1 MTKLAFFDAK
11 EYDKNSFDI
20 YARQNDIEIKYYE
33 PRLTIDTVSLAR
45 GYDAVCVFVNDIV
58 NKEVVEKLKEYGIKV
73 ILLRCAGFNNVDTKA
88 CYGDIHVYRVP
99 AYSPYSV
106 AEHTMAL
113 LLTSIRRIH
122 KAYNRTREF
131 NFSLNGLT
139 GFNLYG
145 KTVGII
151 GTGKIGRIF
160 ADICNGFGM
169 NVICYDK
176 FPNKDSGLKYVS
188 LEELFKES
196 DIISLHCPLTDDTKY
211 IINKD
216 SMDLMKKGVVIVN
229 TSRGALIN
237 TEDLIEKIKSKK
249 VGAACLDVY
258 EEEGDIFF
266 QDYSG
271 HIVQDDQLARLI
283 SMPNVIVTSHQAFL
297 TTEALDNIAK
307 TSIENLI
314 NFNKGTPI
322 RENEVCYMCNYE
334 KKNVFR

>member
-1 MTKLAFFDAK
+1 MKGFI
-11 EYDKNSFDI
+11 EVYDQRTQFLKDIFLSHGYQINDKQAQNLDFYVVKN
-20 YARQNDIEIKYYE
+20 QK
-33 PRLTIDTVSLAR
+33 IDHDNT
-45 GYDAVCVFVNDIV
+45 
-58 NKEVVEKLKEYGIKV
+58 
-73 ILLRCAGFNNVDTKA
+73 
-88 CYGDIHVYRVP
+88 
-99 AYSPYSV
+99 
-106 AEHTMAL
+106 
-113 LLTSIRRIH
+113 
-122 KAYNRTREF
+122 
-131 NFSLNGLT
+131 FSLN
-139 GFNLYG
+139 N
-145 KTVGII
+145 I
-151 GTGKIGRIF
+151 
-160 ADICNGFGM
+160 N
-169 NVICYDK
+169 
-176 FPNKDSGLKYVS
+176 
-188 LEELFKES
+188 
-196 DIISLHCPLTDDTKY
+196 TKY

-322 RENEVCYMCNYE
+322 RENEVCYMCKNQTECKKLLKE
-334 KKNVFR
+334 KCF

>member
-20 YARQNDIEIKYYE
+20 YARQNNIEIKYYE

-258 EEEGDIFF
+258 EEEG
-266 QDYSG
+266 
-271 HIVQDDQLARLI
+271 A
-283 SMPNVIVTSHQAFL
+283 
-297 TTEALDNIAK
+297 
-307 TSIENLI
+307 
-314 NFNKGTPI
+314 
-322 RENEVCYMCNYE
+322 
-334 KKNVFR
+334 